1 MTDKE
6 KISKHF
12 YTYNQIG
19 DTPRFCSSYLTPD
32 QFRVLMVY
40 MNSNATLLQ
49 LKRYSGPGTL
59 PHHII
64 KFMIVNGF
72 DAIFSCKMLSNVVQ
86 THNLLQILSVY
97 FEVDTHIYVETITL
111 WLYCVGDI

>member
-1 MTDKE
+1 MNETTLNLVLE
-6 KISKHF
+6 QISSHKGF
-12 YTYNQIG
+12 
-19 DTPRFCSSYLTPD
+19 
-32 QFRVLMVY
+32 V
-40 MNSNATLLQ
+40 
-49 LKRYSGPGTL
+49 
-59 PHHII
+59 

-72 DAIFSCKMLSNVVQ
+72 DAIFSCKMLSTVVQ